1 MHKRTRKEIHE
12 SVLVFVGVSI
22 GLTELA
28 YVHLGCGD
36 KVLWK
41 RMTCKVR
48 NSTGEDDMAVLTR
61 CCRGSMMTSNDK

>member
-1 MHKRTRKEIHE
+1 MHKHTRKEIHE

-41 RMTCKVR
+41 RMTCKVCK
-48 NSTGEDDMAVLTR
+48 STVEDDMAVLTGY
-61 CCRGSMMTSNDK
+61 CGG